1 MYTSLLNYP
10 IMYQVNAESSPSF
23 HLEADLFLRNKPLE
37 YFDEPVWFSL
47 FGRYFVTKKNCWA
60 FFPKNHGICKRLRLE
75 KQRVRSE
82 NGDHY
87 NTMLSA

>member
-1 MYTSLLNYP
+1 MYH
-10 IMYQVNAESSPSF
+10 VNAGSSPSF

-60 FFPKNHGICKRLRLE
+60 FFPEESWYLQTPSIGKTA
-75 KQRVRSE
+75 SE
-82 NGDHY
+82 ERERRPF
-87 NTMLSA
+87 